1 MVILAPFFHTLKDR
15 GKTEN
20 MPMVEK
26 AVRCPEKEKLAA
38 EDKTSPETAASIGN
52 HPSANRYYSAA
63 VNG

>member
-1 MVILAPFFHTLKDR
+1 
-15 GKTEN
+15 

-52 HPSANRYYSAA
+52 HLSANLYYSAV